1 MIHTQLDVH
10 SEKKNTRNI
19 QLLQAVSDTMCNSFL
34 KHIML
39 TFDCSVMIT
48 MEIWTE
54 RIPHLSE
61 WFRHRI

>member
-1 MIHTQLDVH
+1 MEQMIHTQLDVH

-48 MEIWTE
+48 MEI
-54 RIPHLSE
+54 
-61 WFRHRI
+61 